1 MTENL
6 KVNFGNHCTNKKFQT
21 TPLNVANKVTGDGHV
36 LKEASHT
43 KEDKTKG
50 STHIYIT
57 EAKSE
62 CFEEEHRTGEYKESD
77 TYVSVKSNLRKAP
90 FSLQNA
96 MKTKEKVCDILE
108 YGYQL
113 RFLYTP

>member
-6 KVNFGNHCTNKKFQT
+6 KVNFRNHCTNKKFQT

-57 EAKSE
+57 GLSLN
-62 CFEEEHRTGEYKESD
+62 
-77 TYVSVKSNLRKAP
+77 VLRKNIELGNIKTLIHM
-90 FSLQNA
+90 SL
-96 MKTKEKVCDILE
+96 
-108 YGYQL
+108 
-113 RFLYTP
+113 

>member
-6 KVNFGNHCTNKKFQT
+6 KVNFRNHCTNKKFQT

-50 STHIYIT
+50 STHVYIT
-57 EAKSE
+57 GAKSE
-62 CFEEEHRTGEYKESD
+62 CFEEEHRTGEYKDSD
-77 TYVSVKSNLRKAP
+77 TYVSVKSNLRKA
-90 FSLQNA
+90 
-96 MKTKEKVCDILE
+96 T
-108 YGYQL
+108 
-113 RFLYTP
+113 FLFAKCNENKGKSV